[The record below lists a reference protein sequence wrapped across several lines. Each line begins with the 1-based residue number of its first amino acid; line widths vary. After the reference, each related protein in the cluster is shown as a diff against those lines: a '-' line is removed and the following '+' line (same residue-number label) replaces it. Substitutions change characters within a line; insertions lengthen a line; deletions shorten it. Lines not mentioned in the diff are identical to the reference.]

1 VGEMR
6 EEGKEIKEMKKG
18 KRQRRKQGR
27 KERGNKTVMNL
38 FSYLIQIY
46 ETVSELLDVSILPG
60 AIVLL

>member
-1 VGEMR
+1 
-6 EEGKEIKEMKKG
+6 MKKG

>member
-1 VGEMR
+1 MR

-27 KERGNKTVMNL
+27 KERGNKTVMIL